1 MKRSP
6 PQPIWVILTD
16 KYEAD
21 HAQRIVEAAQ
31 ERGAAVRLVSV
42 NPRTM
47 SDQEA
52 IANAIGI
59 VLCLHQPHWS
69 QLDAL
74 LREMAKLSL
83 LGGKGVIVAAR
94 KSRYDEEFVRIYFTS
109 YSIEPQMPQN
119 EYMAAADV
127 VETMERL
134 QVEAEGV

>member
-1 MKRSP
+1 MKHKP
-6 PQPIWVILTD
+6 TDPAWVILTD

-59 VLCLHQPHWS
+59 VLCLHQPRWS
-69 QLDAL
+69 QLDELFKEIARL
-74 LREMAKLSL
+74 PL

-94 KSRYDEEFVRIYFTS
+94 RSRYDAEFVKTYFTS
-109 YSIEPQMPQN
+109 YGIEPLMPQA

-127 VETMERL
+127 VDAMERI
-134 QVEAEGV
+134 EAEAAGA